1 MAERGEGGGAG
12 EFCIMGDVQAAYS
25 YFLIRERPTEAYFA
39 DSNISLNIQMGNL
52 SVATKSPLL
61 VGTL

>member
-1 MAERGEGGGAG
+1 MLMQKSEGWWWKGGG
-12 EFCIMGDVQAAYS
+12 EMCKRRID

-39 DSNISLNIQMGNL
+39 NSNISLNIQIGNL

-61 VGTL
+61 VGTR